1 MDAILLQENQ
11 VSALPDLDKTF
22 ISGIREPVE
31 DRLQADLNTAVPLS
45 DHN

>member
-1 MDAILLQENQ
+1 METILLQENQ

-31 DRLQADLNTAVPLS
+31 DRLADLKKAVPLS